1 MRALICGVGGQ
12 DGSYLAQHLL
22 GKGYKVFGTSRDA
35 LASGFHNLV
44 TLNIRDEVE
53 LLSMDT
59 TDFRS
64 VLYALEKVKPD
75 EIYSLAG
82 QTSVGLSFEQPVEA
96 MESIGLSTLN
106 LLEAVRFANSS
117 IRLYNAGSSD
127 CFGDTG
133 SVPATEATPFQ
144 PRSPYGVAKTTAHF
158 LVRNYRDS
166 YGLYACTGILF
177 NHESP
182 LRPKRFVTQKIV
194 SAAAR
199 ISRGSKERLAL
210 GNLAIS
216 RDWGWAPDYVEAMW
230 LMLQQNKPDDFVI
243 ATGMSISLEDFV
255 ERSFSYFNLSWKD
268 HVDIRSELMRPS
280 DIQMSMGCYDKAR
293 KLLGWSPSID
303 VTKVIERMCLAA
315 SNSV

>member
-75 EIYSLAG
+75 EVYSLAG

-199 ISRGSKERLAL
+199 ISRGSNERLAL

-230 LMLQQNKPDDFVI
+230 LMLQQNEPDDFVI

-280 DIQMSMGCYDKAR
+280 DIQMSMGSYDKAR